1 MWKFAMWKKFFP
13 DFAEMGLRFMVY
25 DCFHKRP
32 AESQGV
38 SKVRPCLATILD
50 GGNSNNVK
58 VLSSESCKTTKG
70 DYERSY

>member
-13 DFAEMGLRFMVY
+13 EFAEMGLRFMVY

-38 SKVRPCLATILD
+38 SKVRPCLATI
-50 GGNSNNVK
+50 VRWR
-58 VLSSESCKTTKG
+58 EQQ
-70 DYERSY
+70 